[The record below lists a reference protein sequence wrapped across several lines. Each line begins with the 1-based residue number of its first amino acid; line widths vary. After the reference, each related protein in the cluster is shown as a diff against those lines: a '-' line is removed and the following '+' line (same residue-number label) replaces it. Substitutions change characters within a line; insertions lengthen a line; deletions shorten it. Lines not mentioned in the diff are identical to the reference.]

1 MEVKKEVKKVEQTLN
16 PPITLALNDFF
27 RDASDMIIPKKI
39 YLFEFPENKDMRICY
54 VKNDYDVKELV
65 LDGCHSSIDMSFI
78 WKNYVNRVCNPD
90 KYSYRYY
97 KDDLGNMYLILIEAI
112 GRNKKFKDGSL
123 PFACKLAGYNCY
135 ADVFPNL
142 KLPNCF

>member
-1 MEVKKEVKKVEQTLN
+1 MTLN
-16 PPITLALNDFF
+16 SPMGLALDDFF

-39 YLFEFPENKDMRICY
+39 FLFEFPENKDMRDCY
-54 VKNDYDVKELV
+54 KNNNYEVKELV
-65 LDGCHSSIDMSFI
+65 LDGCHSAIDMSFI
-78 WKNYVNRVCNPD
+78 WKNYVNRVSNPD

-97 KDDLGNMYLILIEAI
+97 KDGLGNLYLILVEAI

-135 ADVFPNL
+135 ADVFENL
-142 KLPNCF
+142 KLPKCF

>member
-1 MEVKKEVKKVEQTLN
+1 MEMTLN
-16 PPITLALNDFF
+16 SPMGLALDDFF

-39 YLFEFPENKDMRICY
+39 FLFEFPENKDMRDCY
-54 VKNDYDVKELV
+54 KNNNYEVKELV
-65 LDGCHSSIDMSFI
+65 LDGCHSAIDMSFI
-78 WKNYVNRVCNPD
+78 WKNYVNRVSNPE

-97 KDDLGNMYLILIEAI
+97 KDGLGNLYLILIEAI

-142 KLPNCF
+142 KLPKCF

>member
-1 MEVKKEVKKVEQTLN
+1 MEMTLN
-16 PPITLALNDFF
+16 SPMGLALDDFF
-27 RDASDMIIPKKI
+27 RDASNMIIPKKI
-39 YLFEFPENKDMRICY
+39 FLFEFPENKDMRDCY
-54 VKNDYDVKELV
+54 KNNNYEVKELV
-65 LDGCHSSIDMSFI
+65 LDGCHSAIDMSFI
-78 WKNYVNRVCNPD
+78 WKNYVNKVSNPD

-97 KDDLGNMYLILIEAI
+97 KDGLGNLYLILVEAI

-142 KLPNCF
+142 KLPKCF

>member
-1 MEVKKEVKKVEQTLN
+1 MEMTLN
-16 PPITLALNDFF
+16 SPMGLALDDFF

-39 YLFEFPENKDMRICY
+39 FLFEFPENKNMRDCY
-54 VKNDYDVKELV
+54 KNNNYEVKELV
-65 LDGCHSSIDMSFI
+65 LDGCHSAIDMSFI
-78 WKNYVNRVCNPD
+78 WKNYVNKVCNPD

-97 KDDLGNMYLILIEAI
+97 KDGLGNLYLILIEAI

-135 ADVFPNL
+135 ADVFPKL
-142 KLPNCF
+142 KLPKCF

>member
-1 MEVKKEVKKVEQTLN
+1 MTLN
-16 PPITLALNDFF
+16 SPMGLALDDFF
-27 RDASDMIIPKKI
+27 RDASNMIIPKKI
-39 YLFEFPENKDMRICY
+39 FLFEFPENKDMRDCY
-54 VKNDYDVKELV
+54 KNNNYEVKELV
-65 LDGCHSSIDMSFI
+65 LDGCHSAIDMSFI
-78 WKNYVNRVCNPD
+78 WKNYVNKVSNPD

-97 KDDLGNMYLILIEAI
+97 KDGLGNLYLILVEAI

-142 KLPNCF
+142 KLPKCF

>member
-1 MEVKKEVKKVEQTLN
+1 MEMTLN
-16 PPITLALNDFF
+16 SPIGLALDDFF

-39 YLFEFPENKDMRICY
+39 FLFEFPENKDMRDCY
-54 VKNDYDVKELV
+54 KNNNYEVKELV
-65 LDGCHSSIDMSFI
+65 LDGCHSAIDMSVI
-78 WKNYVNRVCNPD
+78 WKNYVNRVSNPE

-97 KDDLGNMYLILIEAI
+97 KDDLGNLYLILIEAI

-123 PFACKLAGYNCY
+123 PFACKLTGYNCY

-142 KLPNCF
+142 KLPKCF